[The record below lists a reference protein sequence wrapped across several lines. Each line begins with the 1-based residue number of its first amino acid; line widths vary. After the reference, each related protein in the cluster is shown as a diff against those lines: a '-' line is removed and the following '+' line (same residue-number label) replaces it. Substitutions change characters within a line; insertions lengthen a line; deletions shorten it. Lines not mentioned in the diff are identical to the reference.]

1 MSAERALAMR
11 LDHLLLAVR
20 DLDAAARDF
29 RERLGMNAQ
38 LGGAHPG
45 VGTHNALVHF
55 GTAYLELI
63 AVDDPT
69 TERARVFTRFLEGGD
84 APYTFALAVTDLE
97 AASAGLRERGL
108 NVDPPRAG
116 SRRTPGGVLLRWRAA
131 DLRPGGAGPG
141 PDAPPLPFLIQWEAD
156 QAGRG
161 WFDDRVSLAQHEVPW
176 GAAHALIIATEDPE
190 ALAAEYGRLF
200 GWERIG
206 TGRHPTL
213 RMPDGDGVNPR
224 LGPAPYVVL
233 VGPTP
238 NDASELDRLVGDAAR
253 ARIDRHGAGVLGLA
267 VQVSVVDEAVAA
279 LARRGVRAH
288 AHPEGR
294 WAVVAP
300 EDAHGLLL
308 ELVQ

>member
-1 MSAERALAMR
+1 
-11 LDHLLLAVR
+11 
-20 DLDAAARDF
+20 
-29 RERLGMNAQ
+29 
-38 LGGAHPG
+38 
-45 VGTHNALVHF
+45 F

-116 SRRTPGGVLLRWRAA
+116 
-131 DLRPGGAGPG
+131 GAGPG

-176 GAAHALIIATEDPE
+176 GAAHALIIARVDTE
-190 ALAAEYGRLF
+190 ALAAECGLRF
-200 GWERIG
+200 GWERNG
-206 TGRHPTL
+206 TRHHQNL

-224 LGPAPYVVL
+224 LGPALDVVL
-233 VGPTP
+233 GGPTP
-238 NDASELDRLVGDAAR
+238 ND
-253 ARIDRHGAGVLGLA
+253 
-267 VQVSVVDEAVAA
+267 
-279 LARRGVRAH
+279 
-288 AHPEGR
+288 
-294 WAVVAP
+294 
-300 EDAHGLLL
+300 
-308 ELVQ
+308 